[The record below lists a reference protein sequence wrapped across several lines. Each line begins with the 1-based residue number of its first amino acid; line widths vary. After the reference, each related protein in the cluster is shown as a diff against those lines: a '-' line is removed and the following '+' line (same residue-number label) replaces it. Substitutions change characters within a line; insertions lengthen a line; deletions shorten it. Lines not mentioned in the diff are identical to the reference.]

1 MYTDALNL
9 FSDAQALT
17 VTADSTNVI
26 DLGVDRNVGQGEPL
40 AVVIQTDVAAD
51 FTTEDEDY
59 TVQIETDSVEAMSSA
74 RIIQSRNFVTA
85 NAAELAAG
93 TKIVMALGHDN
104 ERYIQ
109 LSFVLAGTT
118 PTWTVTA
125 YLVPMSMIQADEKYA
140 DAITIS

>member
-17 VTADSTNVI
+17 VTVDSTNVI
-26 DLGVDRNVGQGEPL
+26 DLGVDRNVGQGELL
-40 AVVIQTDVAAD
+40 AVVIQSDVAAD
-51 FTTEDEDY
+51 FTTTDEDY
-59 TVQIETDSVEAMSSA
+59 TIQIETDSVEAMSSA
-74 RIIQSRNFVTA
+74 RIIQSRNFLTA

-125 YLVPMSMIQADEKYA
+125 FLVPMSMIQADEKYA
-140 DAITIS
+140 GGFTIS

>member
-17 VTADSTNVI
+17 ATADSTNVI

-40 AVVIQTDVAAD
+40 AIVIVTDVAAD
-51 FTTEDEDY
+51 FTTTDEDY
-59 TVQIETDSVEAMSSA
+59 TVNVETDSVEAMSSA
-74 RIIQSRNFVTA
+74 RVIASRNWVTA

-93 TKIVMALGHDN
+93 TKIVIPLPHDN
-104 ERYIQ
+104 ERYLQ
-109 LSFVLAGTT
+109 LAFVLAGTT

-125 YLVPMSMIQADEKYA
+125 FLVPMSMIQADEKYA

>member
-17 VTADSTNVI
+17 ATADSTNVI

-74 RIIQSRNFVTA
+74 RIIQSRNFVLA
-85 NAAELAAG
+85 IAAEIAAG

-125 YLVPMSMIQADEKYA
+125 YLVPMSMIEADEKYPGGF
-140 DAITIS
+140 TIS

>member
-1 MYTDALNL
+1 MYTDAQNL
-9 FSDAQALT
+9 FASAQALT
-17 VTADSTNVI
+17 ATADSTNVI
-26 DLGVDRNVGQGEPL
+26 DLGLDRNVGQGEPL
-40 AVVIQTDVAAD
+40 AVVIVTDVAAD
-51 FTTEDEDY
+51 FTTTDEDY

-74 RIIQSRNFVTA
+74 RIIQSRNFVAA

-118 PTWTVTA
+118 PTWTYTA
-125 YLVPMSMIQADEKYA
+125 FLVPMSMIQADEKYP
-140 DAITIS
+140 IGYTIS

>member
-1 MYTDALNL
+1 MYTDAQNL
-9 FSDAQALT
+9 FASAQALT
-17 VTADSTNVI
+17 ATADSTNVI
-26 DLGVDRNVGQGEPL
+26 DLGLDRNVGQGEPL
-40 AVVIQTDVAAD
+40 AVVIVTDVAAD
-51 FTTEDEDY
+51 FTTTDEDY

-118 PTWTVTA
+118 PTWTYTA
-125 YLVPMSMIQADEKYA
+125 FLVPMSMIQADEKYP
-140 DAITIS
+140 IGYTIS